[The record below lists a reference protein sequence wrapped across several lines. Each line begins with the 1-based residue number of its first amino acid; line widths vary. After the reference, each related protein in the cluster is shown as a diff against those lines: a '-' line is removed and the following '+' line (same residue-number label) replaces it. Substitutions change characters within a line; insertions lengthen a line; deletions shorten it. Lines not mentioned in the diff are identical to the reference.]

1 MRHSDRIKK
10 IKELKASPSVSN
22 KRLNYKSSRSKDFPV
37 YEIPIDSVIFNSK
50 NGRIGSFRIGFEKQY
65 SPEKLDA
72 ENPEHEKKIMDS
84 IWESDSTR
92 NNKTLKDIQMHG
104 QTEPGVITADGII
117 IDGNRRAVCLKKLA
131 SQSSGNNY
139 FLAAI
144 LPDEMAS
151 AESEI
156 RKLETELQM
165 GRDQILDYDTT
176 AKYIRAKEFKELD
189 GLSDEVIAERF
200 GEMTTSGK
208 PDTKK
213 IKSWHKILMQMEK
226 FQKNQGYSGFY
237 DNLADQKME
246 GHFVDLTG
254 YVEKQSP
261 DKSPIARNWKPAK
274 SDISDF
280 EEAYENFARA
290 RIPVAEVRHLVNPA
304 DGKSSGVFNDKELW
318 GRFYQDYEEVVDGY
332 KEKSFPQILKE
343 DSGENTARDLMAARD
358 KDFQDAVA
366 GPLTEL
372 LIDYKEKRD
381 NIIRKDAPVKL
392 LNKAL
397 DSLEQID
404 KNNAIYE
411 NKNHAQLA
419 FDRIRAII
427 ATLETNMHKDKE
439 YECLF

>member
-1 MRHSDRIKK
+1 VDKMRHDDRVKK
-10 IKELKASPSVSN
+10 IKELKKLPSISN

-37 YEIPIDSVIFNSK
+37 YEIPIDSIIFNSK

-72 ENPEHEKKIMDS
+72 ENPEHEKKIMGS
-84 IWESDSTR
+84 IWESDPSR
-92 NNKTLKDIQMHG
+92 NNKTLKDIQTHG

-131 SQSSGNNY
+131 SQASGNNY
-139 FLAAI
+139 FLAAV
-144 LPDEMAS
+144 LPDEMAN

-189 GLSDEVIAERF
+189 KLSDEVIAERF

-208 PDTKK
+208 PDVKK
-213 IKSWHKILMQMEK
+213 IQTWHKILTQMEK

-261 DKSPIARNWKPAK
+261 DKSPVARNWKPTK
-274 SDISDF
+274 SYISDL
-280 EEAYENFARA
+280 EEAYEDFARA
-290 RIPVAEVRHLVNPA
+290 RIPVAEVRHLANPA
-304 DGKSSGVFNDKELW
+304 DGKSSGFFNYKSLW
-318 GRFYQDYEEVVDGY
+318 ESFYQDYEKIIDGY
-332 KEKSFPQILKE
+332 EEKSFPQILKE
-343 DSGENTARDLMAARD
+343 DKGENTARDLMAARD
-358 KDFQDAVA
+358 KDFQDAITDKFA
-366 GPLTEL
+366 EL
-372 LIDYKEKRD
+372 LGDYKEKRD
-381 NIIRKDAPVKL
+381 NIIKKDAPVKL
-392 LNKAL
+392 LHKAL

-404 KNNAIYE
+404 KKNAVYE
-411 NKNHAQLA
+411 NKNNAQLA
-419 FDRIRAII
+419 FDRIRSIVD
-427 ATLETNMHKDKE
+427 TLEKNMHKDIE
-439 YECLF
+439 